1 MSADYA
7 ARAVLDLAQR
17 YGMGPV
23 RGPDIAR
30 RQHIAESFL
39 EQLLTALRK
48 AGVVHSV
55 RGSSGG
61 HVLARPPASLTLKD
75 VVEAVEGRIAGP
87 PACMPDGFCIAT
99 PDCVLQD
106 VWRDLADAHDRLLG
120 SITFEQLVQRKYQA
134 EAGASYHI

>member
-17 YGMGPV
+17 YGTGPV
-23 RGPDIAR
+23 RGQDIAQ
-30 RQHIAESFL
+30 RQQIAESFL
-39 EQLLTALRK
+39 EQLMTALRK

-61 HVLARPPASLTLKD
+61 HVLARPPGSLSLKD

-87 PACMPDGFCIAT
+87 PACMPDGFCLAT
-99 PDCVLQD
+99 PHCVLQD
-106 VWRDLADAHDRLLG
+106 VWRDLTDAHDRALA
-120 SITFEQLVQRKYQA
+120 SITFEQLVQRKYEA
-134 EAGASYHI
+134 EASATYHI

>member
-17 YGMGPV
+17 YGTGPV
-23 RGPDIAR
+23 RGQDIAQ
-30 RQHIAESFL
+30 RQQIAESFL
-39 EQLLTALRK
+39 EQLMTALRK

-61 HVLARPPASLTLKD
+61 HVLARPPGSLSLKD

-87 PACMPDGFCIAT
+87 PACMPDGVCIAT
-99 PDCVLQD
+99 PQCVLQD
-106 VWRDLADAHDRLLG
+106 VWRDLTDAHDRALA
-120 SITFEQLVQRKYQA
+120 SITFEQLVQRKYEA
-134 EAGASYHI
+134 EASATYHI